1 MSFDNLAPYYRWM
14 EFIFAGGKMHR
25 CRTAFLDQIP
35 QPKNIL
41 LLGEGH
47 GRSLVECCR
56 RFADAQITCVDASE
70 QMLAQ
75 ARRQLAR
82 HNLKASRVEFVHAD
96 ILNWSPSGKTY
107 DLIVTNFFLDCF
119 TPEQLEQMIPRIAG
133 SSARNA
139 NWLVADF
146 QMPTGGWRR
155 IRSRQIIWMLYVFFR
170 LTTRLTAR
178 ELTQPDSFLA
188 KAGFTLHRRSE
199 SEWGL
204 LHSDWWQ
211 KQSGQGRWQDGKSF
225 QAAHRFFN
233 GARAG
238 SF

>member
-25 CRTAFLDQIP
+25 CRTALLDQIP

-70 QMLAQ
+70 PMLAQ

-82 HNLKASRVEFVHAD
+82 HNLKTSRVEFIHAD
-96 ILNWSPSGKTY
+96 ILNWLPSVKTY

-133 SSARNA
+133 SSARNG
-139 NWLVADF
+139 NWLVSDF
-146 QMPTGGWRR
+146 QMPSTGLQR
-155 IRSRQIIWMLYVFFR
+155 IRSRLIIWMLYVFFR
-170 LTTRLTAR
+170 LTTRLAAH
-178 ELTQPDSFLA
+178 ELIKPDSLLE
-188 KAGFTLHRRSE
+188 KAGFTLHHRIE
-199 SEWGL
+199 NEWGL

-211 KQSGQGRWQDGKSF
+211 NKI
-225 QAAHRFFN
+225 
-233 GARAG
+233 
-238 SF
+238 

>member
-14 EFIFAGGKMHR
+14 EFIFAGGKMHC

-70 QMLAQ
+70 PMLAQ
-75 ARRQLAR
+75 ARRQLTR
-82 HNLKASRVEFVHAD
+82 HNLTTSRVEFIRAD
-96 ILNWSPSGKTY
+96 IMNWMPSGKTY

-119 TPEQLEQMIPRIAG
+119 RPEQLEQLIPRIVDC
-133 SSARNA
+133 SAPDA
-139 NWLVADF
+139 TWLIADF
-146 QMPTGGWRR
+146 QIPPSGWRR
-155 IRSRQIIWMLYVFFR
+155 IRSRLIIWMLYVFFR
-170 LTTRLTAR
+170 MTTRLAAR
-178 ELTQPDSFLA
+178 ELTKPDTLLE
-188 KAGFTLHRRSE
+188 KAGFTLHRHIE

-204 LHSDWWQ
+204 LHSEWWQ
-211 KQSGQGRWQDGKSF
+211 R
-225 QAAHRFFN
+225 R
-233 GARAG
+233 R
-238 SF
+238 

>member
-70 QMLAQ
+70 QMLVQ
-75 ARRQLAR
+75 ARRQLTR
-82 HNLKASRVEFVHAD
+82 HNLKTSQVEFIHAG
-96 ILNWSPSGKTY
+96 ILNWSPCGKTY

-139 NWLVADF
+139 NWLIADF
-146 QMPTGGWRR
+146 QIPSVGWRR
-155 IRSRQIIWMLYVFFR
+155 IRSRLIIWMLYVFFR
-170 LTTRLTAR
+170 LTTQSAAH
-178 ELTQPDSFLA
+178 ELTKPDSLLE
-188 KAGFTLHRRSE
+188 KAGFTLHRRRE

-211 KQSGQGRWQDGKSF
+211 IR
-225 QAAHRFFN
+225 
-233 GARAG
+233 
-238 SF
+238 

>member
-25 CRTAFLDQIP
+25 CRMAFLDQIP

-47 GRSLVECCR
+47 GRGLVECCR

-70 QMLAQ
+70 QMLVQ

-82 HNLKASRVEFVHAD
+82 HNLKTSRVEFIHAD
-96 ILNWSPSGKTY
+96 ILNWLPSGKTY

-119 TPEQLEQMIPRIAG
+119 TPEQLVRMIPQIAS

-146 QMPTGGWRR
+146 QIPSTGWRR
-155 IRSRQIIWMLYVFFR
+155 VRSRLIIWTLYVFFR
-170 LTTRLTAR
+170 LTTRLAAHA
-178 ELTQPDSFLA
+178 LTKPDSLLE
-188 KAGFTLHRRSE
+188 KAGFTLHRRIKN
-199 SEWGL
+199 EWGL

-211 KQSGQGRWQDGKSF
+211 NKI
-225 QAAHRFFN
+225 
-233 GARAG
+233 
-238 SF
+238 